1 MTDLPR
7 KAARTL
13 NVLLEVFG
21 RLPRLGPSPGDVALA
36 QTRAAFGDDLVLR
49 LDRVHQVFAV
59 RGQRVVALDDF
70 SLDIRR
76 GEFLTIVGP
85 SGCGKSTLL
94 NVLVGLQP
102 PTAGSIIYAGSAWPP
117 GRINSAIGYVTQDDN
132 LLPWRTLQSNVEFGM
147 EVRKDRRFS
156 RHQRAAVADRLI
168 REVGLAGFERHYRH
182 ELSGGMRQR
191 ANIIRTLSYEP
202 SIILM
207 DEPFG
212 PLDAQTRIQLQGVL
226 LGLWQH
232 RPGTTI
238 VFITHDL
245 AEAVALADRLVVMT
259 RRPGRIKAVFDIN
272 IPRPRDIYQLQTSET
287 FHRLYD
293 RVWKVLEDE
302 MREEANGGG

>member
-1 MTDLPR
+1 MVRPKLTAD
-7 KAARTL
+7 
-13 NVLLEVFG
+13 EVAPTG
-21 RLPRLGPSPGDVALA
+21 GDVALA
-36 QTRAAFGDDLVLR
+36 ETRAAFGDQAVLR
-49 LDRVHQVFAV
+49 LERVQQVFSA

-70 SLDIRR
+70 SLDIYR

-102 PTAGSIIYAGSAWPP
+102 PSAGSVVYAGNPWPP
-117 GRINSAIGYVTQDDN
+117 GRINTAIGYVTQDDN
-132 LLPWRTLQSNVEFGM
+132 LLPWRTMRSNVEFGM
-147 EVRKDRRFS
+147 EVRKDRHFS
-156 RHQRAAVADRLI
+156 RDQRAAVADRLI
-168 REVGLAGFERHYRH
+168 HEVGLAGFERHYRH

-202 SIILM
+202 NIILM

-245 AEAVALADRLVVMT
+245 AEAVALADRVVVMT
-259 RRPGRIKAVFDIN
+259 RRPGRIKAVFDID
-272 IPRPRDIYQLQTSET
+272 IPRPRDIYQLQSSEA
-287 FHRLYD
+287 FHRVYD

-302 MREEANGGG
+302 MREEEDRGE

>member
-1 MTDLPR
+1 MTAEKIAPTGGHL
-7 KAARTL
+7 A
-13 NVLLEVFG
+13 
-21 RLPRLGPSPGDVALA
+21 VAE
-36 QTRAAFGDDLVLR
+36 TRAASGDQAVLR
-49 LDRVHQVFAV
+49 LDRVQQVFSA
-59 RGQRVVALDDF
+59 RGQRVIALDDF
-70 SLDIRR
+70 SLDIYR

-102 PTAGSIIYAGSAWPP
+102 PTAGIVMYAGSPWPP
-117 GRINSAIGYVTQDDN
+117 GRINTAIGYVTQDDN
-132 LLPWRTLQSNVEFGM
+132 LLPWRTLRSNVEFGM
-147 EVRKDRRFS
+147 EVRKDRHFTRD
-156 RHQRAAVADRLI
+156 QRAAVADRLI
-168 REVGLAGFERHYRH
+168 HEVGLAGFERHYRH

-202 SIILM
+202 NIILM

-245 AEAVALADRLVVMT
+245 AEAVALADRVVVMT
-259 RRPGRIKAVFDIN
+259 RRPGRIKAVFDID
-272 IPRPRDIYQLQTSET
+272 IPRPRDIYQLQSSDV
-287 FHRLYD
+287 FHRVYD

-302 MREEANGGG
+302 MREGAHRGE